1 MKNYILPKNQRQTWN
16 NKDYKYFV
24 CDVVNHDLSED
35 IPWNIISG
43 WEYKEEAKGFM
54 LDEPNSKGLKI
65 FSRTYL
71 ELLIPEINSFK
82 K

>member
-1 MKNYILPKNQRQTWN
+1 MKHYVLPKNQKKAWD

-24 CDVVNHDLSED
+24 CDVVNYDLVEN

-43 WEYKEEAKGFM
+43 WEYEEDAKNSI
-54 LDEPNSKGLKI
+54 LDEPNSKRLKV

-71 ELLIPEINSFK
+71 ELLIP
-82 K
+82 